1 MIIGLTCLFLGAAFA
16 GARAAKRVD
25 PPWIHVFF
33 IIFIFIY
40 LTSCQSRDSGPIDNL
55 CGQEPCYEGPFDPPW
70 VSAYHAGLRL
80 DFDEDLTHD
89 NRVLE
94 TDNFLIFSDAS
105 DDWAKIRMGQTAEAA
120 LVLIKDLFEVSS
132 EDLGIRDLSSKIRVY
147 SARRN
152 PGRLGPR
159 SFYNGFIMWA
169 YDSYT
174 YATPE
179 LIPDITEHECTHVVQ
194 FRLGGAFSRVWAWFC
209 EGLAEHVSNGG
220 PYKVI
225 RCWQEV
231 DDWRQAPGHVNPISI
246 QYLEQIPDYDRID
259 WQRREEYYP
268 IFGVAVR
275 YLTDPGGHGKT
286 PVDIKNLFIDIGHG
300 LDFGAAFRNH
310 IGMSLE
316 YYQDHFYALMQA
328 FLPASCDD

>member
-1 MIIGLTCLFLGAAFA
+1 
-16 GARAAKRVD
+16 
-25 PPWIHVFF
+25 
-33 IIFIFIY
+33 
-40 LTSCQSRDSGPIDNL
+40 
-55 CGQEPCYEGPFDPPW
+55 
-70 VSAYHAGLRL
+70 
-80 DFDEDLTHD
+80 
-89 NRVLE
+89 
-94 TDNFLIFSDAS
+94 
-105 DDWAKIRMGQTAEAA
+105 
-120 LVLIKDLFEVSS
+120 
-132 EDLGIRDLSSKIRVY
+132 
-147 SARRN
+147 
-152 PGRLGPR
+152 
-159 SFYNGFIMWA
+159 MWA